1 MIGLIEN
8 PPAVPKRSPKLLL
21 HCGGHLATRAEVA
34 ETFTP
39 SPTNTWQPIPHIEL
53 IERVEEALQLNHL
66 EIGNVAHAISHE
78 GARYFGLMEIRSP
91 ELTAADYAYVLGIR
105 NSHDKLFPAGLV
117 IGAIV
122 SVCDNLL
129 FSGEIRVTRKHT
141 RFIRRDLVTLVQG
154 SIGKLM
160 AAWQQQD
167 QRIERYKEH
176 DLTDE
181 QVHDIAVR
189 SVDVGVLPNRKLP
202 DLLGHW
208 REPRYEEFEPRT
220 AWSLFNGYTEVLKGN
235 LAELPRR
242 TERLH
247 CILDSEVG
255 WWAN

>member
-8 PPAVPKRSPKLLL
+8 PPVQVRRRPKLCL
-21 HCGGHLATRAEVA
+21 HCGGNEVNRVEVQSA
-34 ETFTP
+34 STP

-53 IERVEEALQLNHL
+53 IERVEEALELNHL
-66 EIGNVAHAISHE
+66 QIGSMAHSLSHE
-78 GARYFGLMEIRSP
+78 GLRYFGLIEVRSQ
-91 ELTAADYAYVLGIR
+91 ELFKNDYGLVLGIR
-105 NSHDKLFPAGLV
+105 NSHDKTFPAGLV
-117 IGAIV
+117 AGASV
-122 SVCDNLL
+122 FVCDNLS

-160 AAWQQQD
+160 TAWHQQD
-167 QRIERYKEH
+167 QRIERYKQH

-181 QVHDIAVR
+181 QVHDLVIR
-189 SVDVGVLPNRKLP
+189 SVDVGVLPNRKVP
-202 DLLGHW
+202 DLLKEW
-208 REPRYEEFEPRT
+208 REPRHEEFIDRN

-242 TERLH
+242 TEYLH
-247 CILDSEVG
+247 GLLDSEVG